1 MLKII
6 RKISFS
12 VLLNIWIFP
21 PNNWWQNRQNW
32 KFAWKL
38 KWDIFFRFSYTVSW
52 VEFPVDNIGLFNV
65 KWQSWLTLM
74 IVAIFEFSRQQSH
87 VFQVSRFLARKFKI
101 LISNSVY
108 FLYQKMASRHID
120 ECIYVISKNEYFV
133 VWGLYQVYIRNIK
146 VLTSFIRL
154 KGKSSTLASQRKID
168 YVQQRKM
175 HLLYHFSSCY
185 AQDHSVLKSAKNSS
199 FKF

>member
-1 MLKII
+1 MTKLTHPND
-6 RKISFS
+6 SD
-12 VLLNIWIFP
+12 NIWIFAP
-21 PNNWWQNRQNW
+21 KITYFWN
-32 KFAWKL
+32 K
-38 KWDIFFRFSYTVSW
+38 
-52 VEFPVDNIGLFNV
+52 
-65 KWQSWLTLM
+65 QSFGAKIQISCL
-74 IVAIFEFSRQQSH
+74 VC
-87 VFQVSRFLARKFKI
+87 FL
-101 LISNSVY
+101 N
-108 FLYQKMASRHID
+108 QKSLSRHID
-120 ECIYVISKNEYFV
+120 ECIYVIYVSKNEYFV